1 VFVIPKT
8 RNLNEE
14 TEMVRNKWTRKE
26 QQKLDKIESSLVKK
40 GVPEHQA
47 RFMAE
52 PDPEAAYCSSGRK
65 TRGSA
70 RTGTLGAK
78 LGIAGQRLCYRQ
90 KTKPIRG
97 APLVP
102 LFF

>member
-52 PDPEAAYCSSGRK
+52 PILEQHIVHREEKRAEALERERWAQSSE
-65 TRGSA
+65 
-70 RTGTLGAK
+70 
-78 LGIAGQRLCYRQ
+78 
-90 KTKPIRG
+90 
-97 APLVP
+97 
-102 LFF
+102 